1 MTRRQMISAFVVL
14 IGFILFHGIERPA
27 LSQNPNTAP
36 ENAVIINAEDTVKQG
51 NVLSVVI
58 RNAKGYL
65 NQGKLKLGKKTV
77 PLFLQNTGDY
87 VGLVPVDVYE
97 STGNKTLMV
106 MDSRGQVIYS
116 QPVTVQSGKFPT
128 QNISVSKATKGLEP
142 LPGEMEAIGKLK
154 NTLTSTRL
162 WEEPFVSPTP
172 DCMNSPFGVRRLHN
186 GKDTGNYHKGIDQR
200 SPHGRP
206 IKAIA
211 NGTVQISKMYRLHG
225 GTTGLDHGQG
235 ITSIYIHLSKLA
247 KSEGDPVTKGET
259 IGYVGSTGFATGPH
273 LHWGLYVNG
282 LPVNP
287 MQWVTKTPICGQ

>member
-1 MTRRQMISAFVVL
+1 MASRQVISIFL
-14 IGFILFHGIERPA
+14 ILLGLIFYHWIEQPA
-27 LSQNPNTAP
+27 LSQHPDVTKDT
-36 ENAVIINAEDTVKQG
+36 VIVDTEDTVKQG

-77 PLFLQNTGDY
+77 PLFLQETGDY

-97 STGNKTLMV
+97 PTGNKTLMV
-106 MDSRGQVIYS
+106 MDARGQVLYS
-116 QPVTVQSGKFPT
+116 QPVTIQSGKFPT

-142 LPGEMEAIGKLK
+142 LPGEMEAIGTLK
-154 NTLTSTRL
+154 NTLTPTRF

-211 NGTVQISKMYRLHG
+211 SGKVQISKMYRLHG
-225 GTTGLDHGQG
+225 GTIGLDHGQG
-235 ITSIYIHLSKLA
+235 ITSIYIHMSKLA
-247 KSEGDPVTKGET
+247 KEAGDSVSKGET

-287 MQWVTKTPICGQ
+287 VQWVPQTKVCGK

>member
-1 MTRRQMISAFVVL
+1 MARRQVISVL
-14 IGFILFHGIERPA
+14 IVLLGLGLFSWIDPPA
-27 LSQNPNTAP
+27 LSQNTDAVKD
-36 ENAVIINAEDTVKQG
+36 AVIVDTEDTVKQG

-77 PLFLQNTGDY
+77 PLFLQETGDY

-106 MDSRGQVIYS
+106 MDSRGQVLYS
-116 QPVTVQSGKFPT
+116 QPVSVQSGKFPT

-154 NTLTSTRL
+154 NTLTASRL
-162 WEEPFVSPTP
+162 WEEPFVTPTP

-211 NGTVQISKMYRLHG
+211 SGKVQISKMYRLHG
-225 GTTGLDHGQG
+225 GTIGLDHGQG
-235 ITSIYIHLSKLA
+235 ITSIYIHMSKLA
-247 KSEGDPVTKGET
+247 KAEGDSVTKGET

-282 LPVNP
+282 LSVNP
-287 MQWVTKTPICGQ
+287 MQWVPKTPVCGK